1 MHLATY
7 LSEVNTLVLGRLVF
21 YLVFFPYSVVG
32 WLHSNTKVPEML
44 KSTSFLLLK
53 ERALRLIFYHVKN
66 PIVSDLGCQIEIKA

>member
-21 YLVFFPYSVVG
+21 YLVFFPYSVIR
-32 WLHSNTKVPEML
+32 LHSNTNVPEMP

-53 ERALRLIFYHVKN
+53 ERALRLIFYHVEN